1 MKIQNLEWLVA
12 LLGISKLACADIV
25 FYCDGV
31 AITEDHIKT
40 AYGNSQSAPISG
52 YPMVMEIP
60 YYGEP
65 CFYTSYPILLNGET
79 SITSPRGHYFLVWKS
94 AVNWDVVSV
103 KASGT
108 LPCRM
113 AASFHGRTLDSIVT
127 M

>member
-25 FYCDGV
+25 FYCDGL

-40 AYGNSQSAPISG
+40 AYGNSQSAPING
-52 YPMVMEIP
+52 YPTVMTIP
-60 YYGEP
+60 YYNEP
-65 CFYTSYPILLNGET
+65 CDYTAYPILLNRET

-94 AVNWDVVSV
+94 AVNWDVVFV
-103 KASGT
+103 KATGT
-108 LPCRM
+108 ESCWM
-113 AASFHGRTLDSIVT
+113 AVPFLGRRLDSIVT

>member
-1 MKIQNLEWLVA
+1 LEKHLVIWQNRICILPEMKIQNLEWLVA

-52 YPMVMEIP
+52 YPMGMEIP

-65 CFYTSYPILLNGET
+65 CLLYFLSHFTGTGET
-79 SITSPRGHYFLVWKS
+79 IKTKSSVGH
-94 AVNWDVVSV
+94 
-103 KASGT
+103 
-108 LPCRM
+108 
-113 AASFHGRTLDSIVT
+113 
-127 M
+127 